1 MKVLVIGGGGREHAI
16 VHKLSQSSKVDKIYC
31 APGNAGIGLLAE
43 CVDIKVGDIE
53 RLKEFAIKN
62 NIDLTVVGPEMPLV
76 QGIVDEF
83 EKAGLKIFGP
93 NKSAA
98 AIEGSKY
105 FTKQLL
111 SKYNIPT
118 GRFKAFDKYQEVLK
132 FLKETWYPV
141 VMKADG
147 LAQGKGVFIVKDFIE
162 AKEALDLMMKK
173 RIFGASGDIVIIEEM
188 LFGKE
193 ASVFAFTDGENIL
206 PMVSAMDYKK
216 VYEGDKGPNTGGMG
230 SIAPNPYLEE
240 ETLKEVM
247 ESILKPM
254 VKALQKEGI
263 VYKGVL
269 YAGLM
274 LTEEGPKVLE
284 FNARFGDPETQVVLP
299 LLKTD
304 LIDIMEATIEGKLDK
319 IQIEWENKKAVCVVA
334 VSNGYPGE
342 YQIGFEIT
350 GLEKVKEAFV
360 YHAGTALKD
369 GKITTSGGRVLAVTT
384 IGDSY
389 EEAREKVYKEIEK
402 IRFDGMYYR
411 KDIAL
416 LSQV

>member
-16 VHKLSQSSKVDKIYC
+16 VHKLSQSPKVDKIYC

-43 CVDIKVGDIE
+43 CVDIKIGDIE
-53 RLKEFAIKN
+53 KLKEFAIKN

-93 NKSAA
+93 NKNAA

-105 FTKQLL
+105 FTKHLL

-118 GRFKAFDKYQEVLK
+118 GRFKAFDKYQEAMK

-274 LTEEGPKVLE
+274 LTKEGPKVLE

-304 LIDIMEATIEGKLDK
+304 LINIIEATIEGKLDK
-319 IQIEWENKKAVCVVA
+319 IQIEWEDKKAVCAVA

-342 YQIGFEIT
+342 YQTGFEIT

-369 GKITTSGGRVLAVTT
+369 GKIVTSGGRVLAVTT

-389 EEAREKVYKEIEK
+389 EEAREKVYREIEK
-402 IRFDGMYYR
+402 ISFEGMYYR

-416 LSQV
+416 VSQV

>member
-16 VHKLSQSSKVDKIYC
+16 VHKLSQSPKVDKIYC

-43 CVDIKVGDIE
+43 CVDIKIGDIE
-53 RLKEFAIKN
+53 KLKEFAIKN

-93 NKSAA
+93 NKNAA

-105 FTKQLL
+105 FTKHLL

-118 GRFKAFDKYQEVLK
+118 GRFKAFDKYQEAMK

-254 VKALQKEGI
+254 VKALKKEGI

-274 LTEEGPKVLE
+274 LTKEGPKVLE

-304 LIDIMEATIEGKLDK
+304 LINIIEATIEGKLDK
-319 IQIEWENKKAVCVVA
+319 IQIEWEDKKAVCAVA

-342 YQIGFEIT
+342 YQTGFEIT

-369 GKITTSGGRVLAVTT
+369 GKIVTSGGRVLAVTT

-389 EEAREKVYKEIEK
+389 EEAREKVYREIEK
-402 IRFDGMYYR
+402 ISFEGMYYR

-416 LSQV
+416 VSQV

>member
-16 VHKLSQSSKVDKIYC
+16 VHKLSKSPKVDKIYC
-31 APGNAGIGLLAE
+31 APGNAGIAALAE
-43 CVDIKVGDIE
+43 CVDIKAGDVE
-53 RLKEFAIKN
+53 KLKEFTLQN

-83 EKAGLKIFGP
+83 EKEGLKIFGP
-93 NKSAA
+93 KKDAA

-111 SKYNIPT
+111 HKYNIPT
-118 GRFKAFDKYQEVLK
+118 GRFKAFEKYQDALK
-132 FLKETWYPV
+132 FLKETWHPV

-147 LAQGKGVFIVKDFIE
+147 LAQGKGVFIVENFIE
-162 AKEALDLMMKK
+162 AKEVLDLMMKK
-173 RIFGASGDIVIIEEM
+173 KIFGTAGDTVIIEEM

-193 ASVFAFTDGENIL
+193 ASVFAFTDGKAIV

-216 VYEGDKGPNTGGMG
+216 IYEEDKGPNTGGMG
-230 SIAPNPYLEE
+230 SIAPNPYFDDKL
-240 ETLKEVM
+240 LKEVM
-247 ESILKPM
+247 DKILKP
-254 VKALQKEGI
+254 VINALQKEGI

-274 LTEEGPKVLE
+274 LTKEGPKVLE

-304 LIDIMEATIEGKLDK
+304 LVDIIEAIIEEKLDK
-319 IQIEWENKKAVCVVA
+319 IHIEWENKEAVCVVA
-334 VSNGYPGE
+334 ASHGYPRE
-342 YQIGFEIT
+342 YQTGFEIT
-350 GLEKVKEAFV
+350 GLEDVKGAFV
-360 YHAGTALKD
+360 YHAGTALKE
-369 GKITTSGGRVLAVTT
+369 GKIVTAGGRVLAVTA

-389 EEAREKVYKEIEK
+389 KEARDKV
-402 IRFDGMYYR
+402 
-411 KDIAL
+411 
-416 LSQV
+416 

>member
-83 EKAGLKIFGP
+83 EKARLKIFGP

-132 FLKETWYPV
+132 FLKEAWYPV

-162 AKEALDLMMKK
+162 AKEVLDLMMKK

-254 VKALQKEGI
+254 VKALKKEGI

-274 LTEEGPKVLE
+274 LTKEGPKVLE

-342 YQIGFEIT
+342 YQTGFEIT

-369 GKITTSGGRVLAVTT
+369 GKIVTSGGRVLAVTT

-389 EEAREKVYKEIEK
+389 EEAREKVYREIEK
-402 IRFDGMYYR
+402 ISFEGMYYR

-416 LSQV
+416 VSQV

>member
-43 CVDIKVGDIE
+43 CVDIKIGDIE
-53 RLKEFAIKN
+53 KLKEFAIKN

-93 NKSAA
+93 NKNAA

-105 FTKQLL
+105 FTKHLL

-118 GRFKAFDKYQEVLK
+118 GRFKAFDKYQEAMK

-230 SIAPNPYLEE
+230 SIAPNPYLEK

-247 ESILKPM
+247 ESILKPV

-274 LTEEGPKVLE
+274 LTKEGPKVLE

-304 LIDIMEATIEGKLDK
+304 LINIIEATIEGKLDK
-319 IQIEWENKKAVCVVA
+319 IQIEWEDKKAVCAVA

-342 YQIGFEIT
+342 YQTGFEIT

-369 GKITTSGGRVLAVTT
+369 GKIVTSGGRVLAVTT

-389 EEAREKVYKEIEK
+389 EEAREKVYREIEK
-402 IRFDGMYYR
+402 ISFEGMYYR

-416 LSQV
+416 VSQV

>member
-83 EKAGLKIFGP
+83 EKARLKIFGP

-118 GRFKAFDKYQEVLK
+118 GRFRAFDKYQEALK
-132 FLKETWYPV
+132 FLKEAWYPV

-162 AKEALDLMMKK
+162 AKEVLDLMMKK

-230 SIAPNPYLEE
+230 SIAPNPYLKE

-247 ESILKPM
+247 ESILKPV

>member
-83 EKAGLKIFGP
+83 EKARLKIFGP

-118 GRFKAFDKYQEVLK
+118 GRFRAFDKYQEALK
-132 FLKETWYPV
+132 FLKEAWYPV

-162 AKEALDLMMKK
+162 AKEVLDLMMKK

-230 SIAPNPYLEE
+230 SIAPNPYLKEK
-240 ETLKEVM
+240 TLKEVM
-247 ESILKPM
+247 DSILKPV

>member
-43 CVDIKVGDIE
+43 CVDIKIGDIE
-53 RLKEFAIKN
+53 KLKEFAIKN

-118 GRFKAFDKYQEVLK
+118 GRFKAFDKYQEALK
-132 FLKETWYPV
+132 FLKETWYPA

-274 LTEEGPKVLE
+274 LTKEGPKVLE

-369 GKITTSGGRVLAVTT
+369 GKIVTSGGRVLAVTT

-389 EEAREKVYKEIEK
+389 EEAREKVYREIEK
-402 IRFDGMYYR
+402 ISFEGMYYR

-416 LSQV
+416 VSQV

>member
-43 CVDIKVGDIE
+43 CVDIKIGDIE
-53 RLKEFAIKN
+53 KLKEFAIKN

-105 FTKQLL
+105 FAKQLL

-118 GRFKAFDKYQEVLK
+118 GRFKAFDKYQEALK
-132 FLKETWYPV
+132 FLKETWYPA

-173 RIFGASGDIVIIEEM
+173 RIFGASGDIIIIEEM

-216 VYEGDKGPNTGGMG
+216 IYEGDKGPNTGGMG

-274 LTEEGPKVLE
+274 LTKEGPKVLE

-319 IQIEWENKKAVCVVA
+319 IQIEWEDKKAVCAVA

-342 YQIGFEIT
+342 YQTGFEIT

-360 YHAGTALKD
+360 YHAGTVLKD
-369 GKITTSGGRVLAVTT
+369 GKIVTSGGRVLAVTS

-389 EEAREKVYKEIEK
+389 EEAREKVYREIKK
-402 IRFDGMYYR
+402 ISFKGMYYR

-416 LSQV
+416 VSQV

>member
-43 CVDIKVGDIE
+43 CVDIKIGDIE
-53 RLKEFAIKN
+53 KLKEFAIKN

-118 GRFKAFDKYQEVLK
+118 GRFKAFDKYQEALK
-132 FLKETWYPV
+132 FLKETWYPA

-230 SIAPNPYLEE
+230 SIAPNPYLEK

-247 ESILKPM
+247 ESILKPV

-274 LTEEGPKVLE
+274 LTKEGPKVLE

-304 LIDIMEATIEGKLDK
+304 LINIIEATIEGKLDK
-319 IQIEWENKKAVCVVA
+319 IQIEWEDKKAVCAVA

-342 YQIGFEIT
+342 YQTGFEIT

-360 YHAGTALKD
+360 YHAGTVLKD
-369 GKITTSGGRVLAVTT
+369 GKITTSGGRVLAVTS

-389 EEAREKVYKEIEK
+389 EEAREKVYREIEK
-402 IRFDGMYYR
+402 ISFEGMYYR

-416 LSQV
+416 VSQV

>member
-274 LTEEGPKVLE
+274 LTKEGPKVLE

-304 LIDIMEATIEGKLDK
+304 LINIIEATIEGKLDK
-319 IQIEWENKKAVCVVA
+319 IQIEWEDKKAVCAVA

-342 YQIGFEIT
+342 YQTGFEIT

-369 GKITTSGGRVLAVTT
+369 GKIVTSGGRVLAVTT

-389 EEAREKVYKEIEK
+389 EEAREKVYREIEK
-402 IRFDGMYYR
+402 ISFEGMYYR

-416 LSQV
+416 VSQV

>member
-43 CVDIKVGDIE
+43 CVDIKIGDIE
-53 RLKEFAIKN
+53 KLKEFAIKN

-118 GRFKAFDKYQEVLK
+118 GRFKAFDKYQEALK
-132 FLKETWYPV
+132 FLKETWYPA

-162 AKEALDLMMKK
+162 AKEVLDLMMKK

-274 LTEEGPKVLE
+274 LTKEGPKVLE

-369 GKITTSGGRVLAVTT
+369 GKIVTSGGRVLAVTT

-389 EEAREKVYKEIEK
+389 EEAREKVYREIEK
-402 IRFDGMYYR
+402 ISFEGMYYR

-416 LSQV
+416 VSQV

>member
-16 VHKLSQSSKVDKIYC
+16 VHKLSQSPKVDKIYC

-98 AIEGSKY
+98 AVEGSKY

-193 ASVFAFTDGENIL
+193 TSVFAFTDGENIL

-274 LTEEGPKVLE
+274 LTKEGPKVLE

-304 LIDIMEATIEGKLDK
+304 LIDIMEASIEGKLDK
-319 IQIEWENKKAVCVVA
+319 IQIEWEDKKAVCAVA

-342 YQIGFEIT
+342 YQTGFEIT

-360 YHAGTALKD
+360 YHAGTSLKD
-369 GKITTSGGRVLAVTT
+369 GKITTSGGRVLAVTS

-389 EEAREKVYKEIEK
+389 EEAREKVYREIKK
-402 IRFDGMYYR
+402 IRFEGMYYR

-416 LSQV
+416 VSQV

>member
-1 MKVLVIGGGGREHAI
+1 MKVLAIGGGGREHAI

-83 EKAGLKIFGP
+83 EKARLKIFGP

-132 FLKETWYPV
+132 FLKEAWYPV

-162 AKEALDLMMKK
+162 AKEVLDLMMKK

-230 SIAPNPYLEE
+230 SIAPNPYLEK

-274 LTEEGPKVLE
+274 LTKEGPKVLE

-304 LIDIMEATIEGKLDK
+304 LINIIEATIEGKLDK
-319 IQIEWENKKAVCVVA
+319 IQIEWEDKKAVCAVA

-342 YQIGFEIT
+342 YQTGFEIT

-369 GKITTSGGRVLAVTT
+369 GKIVTSGGRVLAVTT

-389 EEAREKVYKEIEK
+389 EEAREKVYREIEK
-402 IRFDGMYYR
+402 ISFEGMYYR

-416 LSQV
+416 VSQV

>member
-83 EKAGLKIFGP
+83 EKARLKIFGP

-118 GRFKAFDKYQEVLK
+118 GRFRAFDKYQEALK
-132 FLKETWYPV
+132 FLKEAWYPV

-162 AKEALDLMMKK
+162 AKEVLDLMMKK

-230 SIAPNPYLEE
+230 SIAPNPYLKEK
-240 ETLKEVM
+240 TLKEVM
-247 ESILKPM
+247 ESILKPV